1 MIFNTI
7 TNDLNGAINKIG
19 IFNRT
24 FADLKNAISA
34 NGIKGLFNSISPAIT
49 SNDLFLIKEYNRLVG
64 VEGVSSQSAWYRTML
79 SSSRSA
85 QALFDDENN
94 LIRTN
99 NGLILSE
106 EALARATNTMTIGAK
121 AASMAFKALSIAG
134 NIIAFTAIAK
144 GIQLATTAIDN
155 WIHRVERANEAMDEA
170 VGEYESAKSSIE
182 SVNSELE
189 EQNKRIDELLSKDK
203 LTYAEKGELE
213 ELQEITKELLL
224 QKDIEEKRM
233 ASASKE
239 AAEKTLDAYQK
250 QYGSYDIS
258 KENLDTKLNSEIF
271 PLPVSEN
278 DITGN
283 IVAYFK
289 AKELLEDAKK
299 EFNTLSHNGE
309 ETKWVEGDI
318 QDYIDAIDDYSKLLD
333 GNIADLQEKRLALE
347 DEYKKAVEKRQTGNE
362 PLTSSEKEI
371 ISTYNSIY
379 DAIKMV
385 YEYTNKNGWNEME
398 IANIFNTKGVEKTKD
413 ELIEMSKAGEL
424 SPYAIASY
432 KNLNKAIQDSE
443 LFLKEGQNAAEA
455 FYQEILNAAD
465 SAKELSEVANEN
477 PISSSYK
484 SSLDGVQNVA
494 GNLKTLMEVYDDV
507 QDGEE
512 FDWSS
517 ILNNDDFE
525 AVFSS
530 AGEAY
535 DNFIKTVTKN
545 PDDITACQDAFWQA

>member
-239 AAEKTLDAYQK
+239 SAEKTLDAYQK
-250 QYGSYDIS
+250 QYSSYDVT

-271 PLPVSEN
+271 PLPANEN

-283 IVAYFK
+283 IVAYLK

-347 DEYKKAVEKRQTGNE
+347 DEYKKAVEKWQTGNE
-362 PLTSSEKEI
+362 PLTSSEQEI

-385 YEYTNKNGWNEME
+385 YEYTNQNGWNEME

-443 LFLKEGQNAAEA
+443 LFLEEGQNAAEA

-465 SAKELSEVANEN
+465 SAKELSEVANKN
-477 PISSSYK
+477 PISLPY
-484 SSLDGVQNVA
+484 V
-494 GNLKTLMEVYDDV
+494 EH
-507 QDGEE
+507 
-512 FDWSS
+512 
-517 ILNNDDFE
+517 
-525 AVFSS
+525 
-530 AGEAY
+530 
-535 DNFIKTVTKN
+535 
-545 PDDITACQDAFWQA
+545 

>member
-1 MIFNTI
+1 MIFRTI
-7 TNDLNGAINKIG
+7 TDDITGANKSIGLFGKSLNDLKGIVNSFKQNGFVNTLL
-19 IFNRT
+19 NT
-24 FADLKNAISA
+24 P
-34 NGIKGLFNSISPAIT
+34 LFNIDIKAIEDYNASI
-49 SNDLFLIKEYNRLVG
+49 K
-64 VEGVSSQSAWYRTML
+64 SSIPYE
-79 SSSRSA
+79 
-85 QALFDDENN
+85 QALATARRTTNAETFT
-94 LIRTN
+94 LIESYHGAEIQIERVTAAQKA
-99 NGLILSE
+99 S
-106 EALARATNTMTIGAK
+106 TIAAK
-121 AASMAFKALSIAG
+121 AHSVALKAVSIAG

-144 GIQLATTAIDN
+144 GIQLATTAINN
-155 WIHRVERANEAMDEA
+155 WIHRVEKANEAMNEA

-224 QKDIEEKRM
+224 QQDIEERRM

-250 QYGSYDIS
+250 QYGSYDVT

-271 PLPVSEN
+271 PLPANEN

-283 IVAYFK
+283 IVAYLK
-289 AKELLEDAKK
+289 AKELLADAKK
-299 EFNTLSHNGE
+299 EFDTLSHNDE

-347 DEYKKAVEKRQTGNE
+347 DEYNKAIEKRQTGNE
-362 PLTSSEKEI
+362 PLTSSEQEI

-385 YEYTNKNGWNEME
+385 YEYTNQNGWNEME
-398 IANIFNTKGVEKTKD
+398 IANIFNTEGVEKTKD

-424 SPYAIASY
+424 SPYTIASY

-443 LFLKEGQNAAEA
+443 LFLEEGQNAAEA

-477 PISSSYK
+477 PISLPY
-484 SSLDGVQNVA
+484 V
-494 GNLKTLMEVYDDV
+494 EH
-507 QDGEE
+507 
-512 FDWSS
+512 
-517 ILNNDDFE
+517 
-525 AVFSS
+525 
-530 AGEAY
+530 
-535 DNFIKTVTKN
+535 
-545 PDDITACQDAFWQA
+545 